1 MPDVPDVD
9 DKMQARNGSYS
20 EERPQIAK
28 CCLGCLRREGV
39 LSRPVILPF
48 VEFRFRAKLYQPKN
62 WCPIKPTNILVSE
75 FGKKLSASKSSASRS
90 SVS

>member
-28 CCLGCLRREGV
+28 CCLGCLSREGV

-62 WCPIKPTNILVSE
+62 WIYTCVAHEAQPSC
-75 FGKKLSASKSSASRS
+75 SSSTPDTF
-90 SVS
+90 